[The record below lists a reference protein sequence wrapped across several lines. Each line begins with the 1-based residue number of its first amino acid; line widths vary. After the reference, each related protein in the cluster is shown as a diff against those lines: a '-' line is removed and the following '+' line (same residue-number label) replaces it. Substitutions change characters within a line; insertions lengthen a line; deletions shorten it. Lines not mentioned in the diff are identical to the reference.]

1 MGEVVRVYSVPE
13 VEDNIVLFPGAKK
26 SSKKRLEPWQDAF
39 AEAREML
46 EAGGKVQ
53 SFDGIEEINLMVSYY
68 LEHKRFRD
76 ACLFVL
82 GCNTS
87 FRISDLREFRWR
99 ELLNED
105 MSVKEGNAKI
115 ERKNQHLKHIYV
127 NDAIK
132 EVVLLYAKNLKRPFD
147 INEYMFVSEGH
158 RAPLIPKLDSKTGE
172 ALLDSE
178 GNVLM
183 ERKPITTQLASGVI
197 RGPAKELGL
206 YTPDRKI
213 STQSMRQ
220 TAADTVEDLIDG
232 RQLPENLAHKHSG
245 SDRAKAYLG
254 HAKAS
259 TTSNHYINTERKVN
273 KKLAMWMNLGLEAIL
288 EFKEAHP
295 EYP

>member
-1 MGEVVRVYSVPE
+1 MGEVVRVYSNDE
-13 VEDNIVLFPGAKK
+13 VKNNIVPFPGVKK
-26 SSKKRLEPWQDAF
+26 PKNRLEPWRDTF
-39 AEAREML
+39 AEARELL
-46 EAGGKVQ
+46 ETGGKVQ
-53 SFDGIEEINLMVSYY
+53 SFDGIEEINLMVTYY

-105 MSVKEGNAKI
+105 MSIKEGNAKI

-132 EVVLLYAKNLKRPFD
+132 EAVLFYVKNLKRPFD
-147 INEYMFVSEGH
+147 IDEYMFVSEGR
-158 RAPLIPKLDSKTGE
+158 RAPMMPKLDSKTGKP
-172 ALLDSE
+172 LLDQY

-183 ERKPITTQLASGVI
+183 ERKPITPQLASGII
-197 RGPAKELGL
+197 RGPARELGL

-220 TAADTVEDLIDG
+220 TAADTVDDLMEGRRIPEDL
-232 RQLPENLAHKHSG
+232 AHRHSDAER
-245 SDRAKAYLG
+245 SRAYLG

-259 TTSNHYINTERKVN
+259 TTSQHYLNTERKVN
-273 KKLAMWMNLGLEAIL
+273 KKLALWMNLGLEAIL

-295 EYP
+295 ECF